1 MITVSWRGDCQGSH
15 GQTYILN
22 IFKVGRCGKALK
34 ERLRKSIYLLCL
46 MAYKDP
52 VAMSFDL
59 ALRQRKTFEQPV
71 HSSQNVHF
79 ANKLFPSWLK
89 YELTAQSR
97 VKNPE
102 MTVVKRKQNQ
112 VSANP
117 YQGHRASDLH
127 SAEQQRVEWEE
138 LVCQPHNLISTSLA
152 DTRKTF

>member
-46 MAYKDP
+46 MAYQDP

-97 VKNPE
+97 IKNPE

-127 SAEQQRVEWEE
+127 SAEQQRVE
-138 LVCQPHNLISTSLA
+138 
-152 DTRKTF
+152 